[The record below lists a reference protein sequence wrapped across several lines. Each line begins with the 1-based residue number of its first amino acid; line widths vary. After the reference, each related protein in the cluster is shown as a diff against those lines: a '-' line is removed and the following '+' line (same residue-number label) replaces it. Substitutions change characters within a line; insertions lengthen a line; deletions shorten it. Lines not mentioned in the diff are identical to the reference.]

1 MVVNRPTRK
10 YTSLDNPRRLV
21 AIRAPMIPSGTT
33 STTAI
38 GIDQLS
44 YRAAR
49 HRNTNSTERANSAG
63 ICEPE
68 SFSS

>member
-1 MVVNRPTRK
+1 M
-10 YTSLDNPRRLV
+10 DNPRRLV
-21 AIRAPMIPSGTT
+21 ATSAPMMPSGTT

-44 YRAAR
+44 YSAAR
-49 HRNTNSTERANSAG
+49 HRNTNSSERANSAG

-68 SFSS
+68 SFSSYDMPVHE